1 MLYRLNIKPPVDYCA
16 NCEEIFSHRT
26 THTVTFHKCNQRA
39 LAMFT
44 IEHLLGTKT
53 TKDSSNKEKN
63 TTKSSSQQKP
73 NRERDED
80 ETYERRV
87 GHPANKYAGRKRES
101 ASGTDS
107 GIECEWSDKDFA
119 TDDPASPSK
128 SISGRSEGDEDIDN
142 SVQSDNDIKEG
153 RTKRS
158 RTSFTQFQLDELELI
173 FRQTH
178 YPDVLLREKLAMRI
192 GLPESRVQVWF
203 QNRRAKWRKREKM
216 MATTC
221 TDVRLSLRNYSLS
234 PSHDYLQ
241 AYSPISPWSFPRHVQ
256 LAATTP
262 QLSTA
267 VTPYNLAATG
277 LTIAA
282 PTPVYPTQSPYTAA
296 WMQTQVLKYGQLQLM
311 GGSGLLGPVGA
322 NVTSTLSTMP
332 LTNGVSTT
340 TPQHRLSNALVVNE

>member
-1 MLYRLNIKPPVDYCA
+1 
-16 NCEEIFSHRT
+16 
-26 THTVTFHKCNQRA
+26 
-39 LAMFT
+39 MFT
-44 IEHLLGTKT
+44 IEHLLGTKS

-63 TTKSSSQQKP
+63 TDKGTTYPKSSSHKA
-73 NRERDED
+73 NTERDKAS
-80 ETYERRV
+80 ETKVEL
-87 GHPANKYAGRKRES
+87 PANKYAGRKRDS

-107 GIECEWSDKDFA
+107 GIECEWSERDFV

-128 SISGRSEGDEDIDN
+128 SISGRSEGENSIEDTDN
-142 SVQSDNDIKEG
+142 SIQSDNGKEG
-153 RTKRS
+153 RSKRT

-221 TDVRLSLRNYSLS
+221 PDMRLSARNYPS
-234 PSHDYLQ
+234 PPQDYLQ
-241 AYSPISPWSFPRHVQ
+241 AFSPISPWTLSRHVQ
-256 LAATTP
+256 LAAATSQIGTTAP
-262 QLSTA
+262 
-267 VTPYNLAATG
+267 PYNLAATG

-296 WMQTQVLKYGQLQLM
+296 WMQTQALKYGQLQLV
-311 GGSGLLGPVGA
+311 GGNGLFAGPVGA
-322 NVTSTLSTMP
+322 NLTALSTAPLTLTNRHLTTSTTAQSQQRI
-332 LTNGVSTT
+332 N
-340 TPQHRLSNALVVNE
+340 NALVVRE